1 MEMDH
6 KGKGLEN
13 GERLG
18 VRGKVG
24 VPMTGA
30 ESGSVL
36 VEDVWIEGTVRTSSP
51 VRVMGHIKGDL
62 LAEDQVVISGDIEG
76 DVSGRKI
83 FFAGAAIRGD
93 VKTAGTIQMDRDTA
107 ITGDLIA
114 RRVEMTGSVEG
125 NLQVVET
132 LLMGKTASV
141 QGNITAGAVSIAEG
155 AALKG
160 QVEVRGL
167 AEESE
172 PPAPGDGPTDG
183 EAPLDVAPEP
193 GESEE

>member
-51 VRVMGHIKGDL
+51 VRVMGHIKGCL
-62 LAEDQVVISGDIEG
+62 LYTSRCV
-76 DVSGRKI
+76 
-83 FFAGAAIRGD
+83 
-93 VKTAGTIQMDRDTA
+93 
-107 ITGDLIA
+107 
-114 RRVEMTGSVEG
+114 
-125 NLQVVET
+125 
-132 LLMGKTASV
+132 
-141 QGNITAGAVSIAEG
+141 
-155 AALKG
+155 
-160 QVEVRGL
+160 
-167 AEESE
+167 
-172 PPAPGDGPTDG
+172 
-183 EAPLDVAPEP
+183 
-193 GESEE
+193 

>member
-18 VRGKVG
+18 VKGKIG

-30 ESGSVL
+30 GSGSVL

-76 DVSGRKI
+76 DVSGREI

-107 ITGDLIA
+107 ITGDLTA
-114 RRVEMTGSVEG
+114 RRVEMTGNVEG
-125 NLQVVET
+125 NLQVAET
-132 LLMGKTASV
+132 LSL
-141 QGNITAGAVSIAEG
+141 IHI
-155 AALKG
+155 
-160 QVEVRGL
+160 
-167 AEESE
+167 
-172 PPAPGDGPTDG
+172 
-183 EAPLDVAPEP
+183 
-193 GESEE
+193 